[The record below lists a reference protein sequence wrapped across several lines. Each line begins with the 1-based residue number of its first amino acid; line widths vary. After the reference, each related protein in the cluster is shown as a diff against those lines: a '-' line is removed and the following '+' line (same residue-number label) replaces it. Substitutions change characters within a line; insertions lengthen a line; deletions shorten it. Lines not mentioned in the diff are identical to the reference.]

1 MTAFIVLVFLNRDY
15 GDNRDSF
22 VPLPEARLASQPT
35 QVFGADNNVLPANL
49 GMPVRPEE
57 VQGLSI
63 VKASVKTSTDSDSA
77 QEHLDQVY
85 QQKKED
91 LIQYE
96 EEDRM
101 PTILFDD
108 DMARQIEENRQM
120 WTVKK
125 KEEEKPDEDND
136 GQTIKMS
143 K

>member
-1 MTAFIVLVFLNRDY
+1 
-15 GDNRDSF
+15 
-22 VPLPEARLASQPT
+22 
-35 QVFGADNNVLPANL
+35 
-49 GMPVRPEE
+49 MPVRPEE

-125 KEEEKPDEDND
+125 KEEEKPNEDND

>member
-1 MTAFIVLVFLNRDY
+1 MATTAIR
-15 GDNRDSF
+15 SS
-22 VPLPEARLASQPT
+22 PARSPLASQT
-35 QVFGADNNVLPANL
+35 TRSSARTTTCSRHL

-125 KEEEKPDEDND
+125 KEEEKPNEDND